1 MLTHSDIGKLYK
13 VFRSIDVDNSGTIE
27 VNELMD
33 GSKMEK
39 NAFNDRVFKIFDE
52 DGSGQIGERSL
63 YAACSC
69 ALCV

>member
-39 NAFNDRVFKIFDE
+39 NTFQKWKRATEKWENQFRKLVGPLTETGK
-52 DGSGQIGERSL
+52 
-63 YAACSC
+63 
-69 ALCV
+69 LCL